1 MLNKVLP
8 LAIATFVV
16 TAGAMIFLA
25 TSSWLGAVLF
35 GITAKDSLTTY
46 TPPTL
51 ILSIA
56 LTLTGAFFQHKLAP
70 NKGRRYKQAPLPA
83 RLSPA
88 IPQQF
93 SHVLVP
99 GGKEA
104 ENETTIDQPATHSSA
119 ATSANP
125 AQSETPQTHYEDMS
139 ATATPYS
146 WSTRKWGA
154 RHDYPILSGPPDQVE
169 PNITSLSFSCQECK
183 RTIILPW
190 GKTNT
195 LTGLD
200 QLQVDCPH
208 CHRQYPLDYA
218 RAERKTLYITFKGII
233 KEKGAKKP
241 ASTPLPT
248 SSRTIQ
254 TPSIEITQ
262 GPAEPNQISE
272 PAIPQPAQTI
282 TAPTPITVSAPESSP
297 DKISL
302 ASHLEAPLGEAAK
315 AIRTS
320 SKAIVDTIVTSRFLQ
335 SFVARIQPGT
345 QGPTL
350 DTRSSDPS
358 QFNHIL
364 VPGGKEGES
373 ITQVIPTTASD
384 WAPAM
389 GANAYS
395 SHGSFEDMSS
405 PDNGTDSI
413 EQIVPLPTATPS
425 LAPPDRLA
433 IHIESFQFNC
443 QDCKAPVP
451 LAWEKVVAGP
461 STTPFPVDCPSC
473 KHQIEFNYDKAS
485 RKTLILRLRP
495 YVEEIVAP
503 APPAPIQEP
512 VSPIENLQIV
522 EQSKITDLAVTVP
535 KRYSPG
541 LAYDRAILE
550 KG

>member
-51 ILSIA
+51 ILSIP

-70 NKGRRYKQAPLPA
+70 TKGRRYKQAPLPA

-195 LTGLD
+195 LAGLD

-218 RAERKTLYITFKGII
+218 RAERKTLYISFKGKIA
-233 KEKGAKKP
+233 EEGAEKP
-241 ASTPLPT
+241 APTPLPT
-248 SSRTIQ
+248 NSRTIA

-262 GPAEPNQISE
+262 GPAEPDQISE
-272 PAIPQPAQTI
+272 PTTPQPAQTI
-282 TAPTPITVSAPESSP
+282 TAPTPITVSASESTP
-297 DKISL
+297 DKISPT
-302 ASHLEAPLGEAAK
+302 SHLEAPLGETAK

-320 SKAIVDTIVTSRFLQ
+320 SKTLVDTIVTNRFLQ

-345 QGPTL
+345 QSPSL
-350 DTRSSDPS
+350 NARDPA
-358 QFNHIL
+358 QFNHML
-364 VPGGKEGES
+364 VAGGKEGDS

-384 WAPAM
+384 WAPAI

-395 SHGSFEDMSS
+395 SHGTFEDMSS
-405 PDNGTDSI
+405 PDNGTYSL
-413 EQIVPLPTATPS
+413 EQITPLPSATTS
-425 LAPPDRLA
+425 ITPPDRLA

-461 STTPFPVDCPSC
+461 STIPFPVDCPSC
-473 KHQIEFNYDKAS
+473 RHQIQFNYEQAS
-485 RKTLILRLRP
+485 KKTLTLRLRP

-512 VSPIENLQIV
+512 HSPIGNVQTI
-522 EQSKITDLAVTVP
+522 EQSKISDFALRAP

-541 LAYDRAILE
+541 LAYDQAILE